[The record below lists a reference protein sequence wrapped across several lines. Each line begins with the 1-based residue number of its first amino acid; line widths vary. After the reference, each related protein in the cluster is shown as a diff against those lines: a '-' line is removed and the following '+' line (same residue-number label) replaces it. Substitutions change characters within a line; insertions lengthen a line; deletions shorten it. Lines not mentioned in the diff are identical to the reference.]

1 MHRCVIPVLMALS
14 AAALGAQAQDTTTFP
29 PVPSSVPRLLLPYE
43 PTDSGFA
50 EWRKLPLPR
59 HDKTPAAWTLR
70 AGDWDFLISTPRAM
84 DAMDS
89 SRIID
94 TTLANC
100 RKPLN
105 ISDADS
111 ARLAD
116 ARPWAVFDSLAEE
129 RPAIVISIMPVL
141 RNFTECGFKN
151 LGRPAMIRRGMRF
164 VTEFAYDATRD
175 PSSAAVLSQLR
186 VVKPLMIARAPVLVM
201 SKGGIPQQTTDQ
213 IRLYIP
219 FDAIQPTL
227 TGDMPHVE
235 LMIWTKAGGEPDH
248 IPLPSNIMHTLW
260 WDNLRWRAQRL
271 LVRDRVTTTTPPELR
286 RKLVRVPVPSD
297 TGLRSAGIR
306 QLGGHDADAAKMII
320 ERIADGKLSVN
331 DRRIALMTLANTFQ
345 VDDDQPSAA
354 FVANELTAMDP
365 CALSGSS
372 LPSKDKIENDAYT
385 SLRSTGALL
394 DHTRPGV
401 RCTSERFGVTF
412 LRGLVFPGGGQY
424 TTWSHLV
431 GLSTTALTITMAY
444 TSYDYLHS
452 ANNWYKQYQADASG
466 YAPRKFTTA
475 VSQRNNASNLVY
487 ATVGVWVGSA
497 IEAEIQERVHAAR
510 LAAVHDFWFK
520 PILAPVRVSPAG
532 APGLGA
538 GLRFEF
544 H

>member
-1 MHRCVIPVLMALS
+1 MQRCVIPVLLALS
-14 AAALGAQAQDTTTFP
+14 VGALGAQTPDTTAFP
-29 PVPSSVPRLLLPYE
+29 PVPSAIPKLLLAANPA
-43 PTDSGFA
+43 DSGFA
-50 EWRKLPLPR
+50 EWRRLPLPR

-70 AGDWDFLISTPRAM
+70 GGDWDFLIATPRAM
-84 DAMDS
+84 DAMDT

-105 ISDADS
+105 ISPADS
-111 ARLAD
+111 AKLAD
-116 ARPWAVFDSLAEE
+116 ARPWAVFDSLVDE
-129 RPAIVISIMPVL
+129 RPVIVISIMPVL

-164 VTEFAYDATRD
+164 VTEFAYDKTRD
-175 PSSAAVLSQLR
+175 PVSAVLLSQLR
-186 VVKPLMIARAPVLVM
+186 IIKPLMLARAPVLIM
-201 SKGGIPQQTTDQ
+201 SKAGIPTETTDQ

-219 FDAIQPTL
+219 FDAIQPTP
-227 TGDMPHVE
+227 TGDMPHTE

-260 WDNLRWRAQRL
+260 WDYLRWRAQRL
-271 LVRDRVTTTTPPELR
+271 VVRDKVTTTTPAAER

-297 TGLRSAGIR
+297 TGLRRAGIQ
-306 QLGGHDADAAKMII
+306 QLGGHDAEATKII
-320 ERIADGKLSVN
+320 LERLTEPKLSTN

-372 LPSKDKIENDAYT
+372 LDAKTHVDNDAYT
-385 SLRSTGALL
+385 SLRNTGALL

-401 RCTSERFGVTF
+401 RCTSEKPGATL
-412 LRGLVFPGGGQY
+412 LRGLIFPGAGQFH
-424 TTWSHLV
+424 TWSHLV
-431 GLSTTALTITMAY
+431 GLSGAALTLGMAY
-444 TSYDYLHS
+444 VSYNFLQS
-452 ANNWYKQYQADASG
+452 ANNWYARYQADASG

-475 VSQRNNASNLVY
+475 VSQRNNASNTAY
-487 ATVGVWVGSA
+487 ATVGLWVGAA
-497 IEAEIQERVHAAR
+497 IESEIQERVHAAR
-510 LAAVHDFWFK
+510 LQAVHDFWFK
-520 PILAPVRVSPAG
+520 PILSAQKVTPTG

-538 GLRFEF
+538 GLKFEF
-544 H
+544 R